1 MEDPFIPITTD
12 SKEVYESES
21 ANHSPFP
28 QPRRNPTRHRAP
40 PTKLQDF
47 VIYTARDPISNYL
60 TYQHLSTEHTA
71 FLTAIFDMHEQ
82 QNF

>member
-12 SKEVYESES
+12 SEEVYESES
-21 ANHSPFP
+21 ANHSSFP
-28 QPRRNPTRHRAP
+28 QPRRNPTRYRAP
-40 PTKLQDF
+40 PTKLQDL
-47 VIYTARDPISNYL
+47 VTYAARHPISNYL

-71 FLTAIFDMHEQ
+71 FLTVISDAREP